1 MLEILVDIAEH
12 GQSESARVN
21 AADKILDRALGKA
34 PQHVDVSALR
44 HTEIVYRSAEEIRK
58 ALIDAGAPPVLLDLT
73 VEDEDENEKKANLGE
88 NEMTWAQILEWAE
101 KCAAQQRRRFVR
113 GLLRV
118 CSGVG

>member
-34 PQHVDVSALR
+34 PQHVDLSALR

-73 VEDEDENEKKANLGE
+73 VEDEDENEEKANLGE
-88 NEMTWAQILEWAE
+88 ERNDLGTNLGMGR
-101 KCAAQQRRRFVR
+101 KMRRSAAA
-113 GLLRV
+113 
-118 CSGVG
+118 